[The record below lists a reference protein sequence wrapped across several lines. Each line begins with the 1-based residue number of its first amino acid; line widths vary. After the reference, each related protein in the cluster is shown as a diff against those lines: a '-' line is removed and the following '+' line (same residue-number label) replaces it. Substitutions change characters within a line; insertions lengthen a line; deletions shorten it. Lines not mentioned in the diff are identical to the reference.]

1 MRFFYYSYVCCRYD
15 HNLSHFS
22 QVKTTIVYINQGVTT
37 CRAKGEAF
45 QVVALYLN
53 YYIKHILIIMNI
65 KLATYTIMIAAASF
79 VISGC
84 SQMTQTQKGTVIGSA
99 AGGTLGA
106 IIGKKAGN
114 TAVGAIIG
122 GAIGGT
128 AGAFIGRKMDR
139 QAEEIQQNVPGAE
152 VIKTG
157 EGLIVKFT
165 DGILFDF
172 NKSDLKSA
180 GISNV
185 ASLAATMKNNPE
197 TNIMVI
203 GHTDNVGS
211 DSYNLSLSERRA
223 QSVKSLAVAN
233 GVSASRI
240 TISGKGKAE
249 PIADNSTEDGR
260 AQNRRVEIVI
270 VANEQ
275 LKNEARQN
283 AQ

>member
-1 MRFFYYSYVCCRYD
+1 M
-15 HNLSHFS
+15 
-22 QVKTTIVYINQGVTT
+22 KM
-37 CRAKGEAF
+37 
-45 QVVALYLN
+45 
-53 YYIKHILIIMNI
+53 MNI
-65 KLATYTIMIAAASF
+65 KLATYTVMIASASF
-79 VISGC
+79 LISGC
-84 SQMTQTQKGTVIGSA
+84 SQLTQTQKGTAIGA
-99 AGGTLGA
+99 GAGGTLGA

-139 QAEEIQQNVPGAE
+139 QAAEIQQKVPGAE

-157 EGLIVKFT
+157 EGLIVKFN

-180 GISNV
+180 GVTNV
-185 ASLAATMKNNPE
+185 ANLASTMQNNPE

-211 DSYNLSLSERRA
+211 DSYNYTLSEKRA
-223 QSVKSLAVAN
+223 QSVKSLAVSN
-233 GVSASRI
+233 GISASRI
-240 TISGKGKAE
+240 TISGKGKVE
-249 PIADNSTEDGR
+249 PIADNTTEAGR

-270 VANEQ
+270 VANDQ
-275 LKNEARQN
+275 LKNEARQS

>member
-1 MRFFYYSYVCCRYD
+1 M
-15 HNLSHFS
+15 
-22 QVKTTIVYINQGVTT
+22 KM
-37 CRAKGEAF
+37 
-45 QVVALYLN
+45 
-53 YYIKHILIIMNI
+53 MNI
-65 KLATYTIMIAAASF
+65 KLATYTVMIASASF
-79 VISGC
+79 LISGC
-84 SQMTQTQKGTVIGSA
+84 SQLTQTQKGTAIGA
-99 AGGTLGA
+99 GAGGTLGA

-139 QAEEIQQNVPGAE
+139 QAAEIEQKVPGAE

-157 EGLIVKFT
+157 EGLIVKFN

-180 GISNV
+180 GVTNV
-185 ASLAATMKNNPE
+185 ASLASTMQNNPE

-211 DSYNLSLSERRA
+211 DSYNNSLSERRA
-223 QSVKSLAVAN
+223 QSVKSLAISN
-233 GVSASRI
+233 GISASRI

-249 PIADNSTEDGR
+249 PIADNTTETGR

-270 VANEQ
+270 VANDQ
-275 LKNEARQN
+275 LKNEARQS